1 MRNFLLIVTIICI
14 FVVSGICGYYIYE
27 AATKSEVNENN
38 ISELAKVAVENGVN
52 TSAPSLLTSMVEEK
66 VSPNATLIIKKHYS
80 ECGHTT
86 KDYAEIPAELVNLK
100 EEEVKNQLSDWE
112 LKGFSASEV
121 VILKELSGI
130 CNEHYVLRDKDGL
143 IAIYTEDENGNETLQ
158 EITEISTD
166 YLTDQDRLE
175 LKEGIKAIGK
185 EELNSTIE
193 DYE

>member
-1 MRNFLLIVTIICI
+1 MRNFLLIVTVICI

-27 AATKSEVNENN
+27 AATKNEEKVDN
-38 ISELAKVAVENGVN
+38 ISKIAKVTVENGVN

-80 ECGHTT
+80 GCGHTT

-100 EEEVKNQLSDWE
+100 EDEVRETLTGWE
-112 LKGFSASEV
+112 LKGFSANEV
-121 VILKELSGI
+121 VILKELTGI
-130 CNEHYVLRDKDGL
+130 CNEHYVLREKDGV
-143 IAIYTEDENGNETLQ
+143 IAIYTENENGDEILH

-166 YLTDQDRLE
+166 YLTEQDREE
-175 LKEGIKAIGK
+175 LKQGIKAIGK

>member
-1 MRNFLLIVTIICI
+1 MRNFLLIVTVICI

-27 AATKSEVNENN
+27 AATKSEVNEAN

-80 ECGHTT
+80 KCGHTT

>member
-1 MRNFLLIVTIICI
+1 MRNFLLIVTVICI

-27 AATKSEVNENN
+27 AATKNEEKVDN
-38 ISELAKVAVENGVN
+38 ISKIAKVTVENGVN

-80 ECGHTT
+80 GCGHTT

-100 EEEVKNQLSDWE
+100 EDEVREGLTGWE
-112 LKGFSASEV
+112 LKGFSANEV
-121 VILKELSGI
+121 VILKELTGI
-130 CNEHYVLRDKDGL
+130 CNEHYVLRDEIL
-143 IAIYTEDENGNETLQ
+143 H

-166 YLTDQDRLE
+166 YLTEQDREE
-175 LKEGIKAIGK
+175 LKQGIKAIGK

>member
-27 AATKSEVNENN
+27 AATKSEVNEAN

-80 ECGHTT
+80 KCGHTT

>member
-80 ECGHTT
+80 KCGHTT

>member
-1 MRNFLLIVTIICI
+1 MRNFLLIVTVICI

-27 AATKSEVNENN
+27 AATKNEEKVDN
-38 ISELAKVAVENGVN
+38 ISKIAKVTVENGVN

-80 ECGHTT
+80 GCGHTT

-100 EEEVKNQLSDWE
+100 EDEVREALTGWE
-112 LKGFSASEV
+112 LKGFSANEV
-121 VILKELSGI
+121 VILKELTGI
-130 CNEHYVLRDKDGL
+130 CNEHYVLREKDGV
-143 IAIYTEDENGNETLQ
+143 IAIYTENENGDEILH

-166 YLTDQDRLE
+166 YLTEQDREE
-175 LKEGIKAIGK
+175 LKQGIKAIGK